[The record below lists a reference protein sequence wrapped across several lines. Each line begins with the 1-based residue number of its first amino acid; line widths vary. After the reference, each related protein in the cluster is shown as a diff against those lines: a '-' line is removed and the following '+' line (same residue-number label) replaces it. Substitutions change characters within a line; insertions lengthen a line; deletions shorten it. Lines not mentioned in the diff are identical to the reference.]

1 MTILSIRKFNGEIPR
16 LPADRL
22 PEDGAQLA
30 VNCDFTH
37 GELRPLR
44 ALGRLYPVDSAA
56 RPCRAVFTHDGNH
69 FFAWNAPTRAY
80 LAPTIDDQFFRV
92 FYSTE
97 GVGLRVAQTTDM
109 RLAEDLPGPPTA
121 SWTVG
126 VTRPTSLEV
135 VTEVAGTAPSP
146 SYGPLVGVDVA
157 SIVDGVSVLVT
168 SIDAADVTEILPL
181 HRYSLALPEAAVKPP
196 KSGTQVAPG
205 AGTNPVILGDKPIT
219 FERWAGD
226 WNVWVQML
234 PTTAAAGEWYIDAQ
248 GYIYLGATP
257 PDTFREPTYGKTY
270 VKLIDS
276 LLPYVMTMENNQ
288 YVVDT
293 GDGQPF
299 NVLLRDGKYY
309 RETEQSPPDNAFVS
323 PNWVTYNGVR
333 YSPSSKLY
341 DAFVNGSA
349 GSASL
354 NNVTLQFTAKF
365 QRNDG
370 SAEDIAGIPLTQTWV
385 GVEDADPAT
394 IRRYIISSPELANT
408 SNTSGSAAITPGKAN
423 TVVYVAVAQNYVYEQ
438 SAPSD
443 PLIVEVPETGLSVA
457 LKAKHTADPMQIPL
471 SGEPGGML
479 FYRTYPGFSS
489 TQYFLINAVPVKP
502 NVDGDYLFTDTSTQP
517 LTTTTLASNQAEW
530 DAPPVDLKCLT
541 YAGNGSFAG
550 ASGKYLCFSE
560 PYKPHAWA
568 YRMLF
573 PHEVV
578 GVIEVEGGVL
588 VTTTAKPY
596 LVFGAH
602 PSQMSQQVLNAD
614 QAGWSWSSMA
624 RVDGAAVY
632 ANNDGLVR
640 VVGGQ
645 ASIRESQQFFTRQDW
660 RDRYGD
666 APMKLRLA
674 QHDGRLLGLVD
685 PT

>member
-44 ALGRLYPVDSAA
+44 ALGRLYPVAPEA
-56 RPCRAVFTHDGNH
+56 KPCRAVFTHDGYS

-80 LAPTIDDQFFRV
+80 LAPTIDDQFYRV
-92 FYSTE
+92 FYNTE
-97 GVGLRVAQTTDM
+97 GYGLRVAQTTDM
-109 RLAEDLPGPPTA
+109 RLADDLPGPPTA

-126 VTRPTSLEV
+126 VARPTSLEV
-135 VTEVAGTAPSP
+135 VVDGGGGEAPGGT
-146 SYGPLVGVDVA
+146 YGPLVGVDVA
-157 SIVDGVSVLVT
+157 STANGASVLVT
-168 SIDAADVTEILPL
+168 SIAAVDVTEIIPL
-181 HRYSLALPEAAVKPP
+181 HRYSLAVPEAAIKPP
-196 KSGTQVAPG
+196 KTGTQLTPT
-205 AGTNPVILGDKPIT
+205 AGTNPTIAGDKPIT
-219 FERWAGD
+219 FETSWFVPLFYTAK
-226 WNVWVQML
+226 
-234 PTTAAAGEWYIDAQ
+234 TSAAAGMWHIDAQ
-248 GYIYLGATP
+248 GNLYFGATP
-257 PDTFREPTYGKTY
+257 PDTYRDPTYGN
-270 VKLIDS
+270 VHVRIDDADI
-276 LLPYVMTMENNQ
+276 PYVLALDNNQ
-288 YVVDT
+288 YALDKN
-293 GDGQPF
+293 DGQVWP
-299 NVLLRDGKYY
+299 LLLVDGKYY
-309 RETEQSPPDNAFVS
+309 RAFS
-323 PNWVTYNGVR
+323 YTDKTDTPKYINYNGVR
-333 YSPSSKLY
+333 YEPASKLY
-341 DAFVNGSA
+341 DAFINGTAGAASTSA
-349 GSASL
+349 VSL
-354 NNVTLQFTAKF
+354 VFTAKF

-370 SAEDIAGIPLTQTWV
+370 SDEAANGIPLTQTWV

-394 IRRYIISSPELANT
+394 VRRYIISSPDYAST
-408 SNTSGSAAITPGKAN
+408 AGTSGSAAITPGKAN
-423 TVVYVAVAQNYVYEQ
+423 TVVYVAVAQNRVFEQ
-438 SAPSD
+438 SAPSS
-443 PLIVEVPETGLSVA
+443 PLIVEVPETGLSVP
-457 LKAKHTADPMQIPL
+457 LKAQHTPDPMQIPL
-471 SGEPGGML
+471 SGDPGGML

-489 TQYFLINAVPVKP
+489 TQYFLINDAPVKP
-502 NVDGDYLFTDTSTQP
+502 DVNGDYLFTDTSTQP
-517 LTTTTLASNQAEW
+517 LTTTTLAANQAEW
-530 DAPPVDLKCLT
+530 DAPPTDLKCLT

-573 PHEVV
+573 PQEVV

-614 QAGWSWSSMA
+614 QAGWSWSAMA
-624 RVDGAAVY
+624 RVEGTAVY

-640 VVGGQ
+640 VSGGQ
-645 ASIRESQQFFTRQDW
+645 ASIKESQQLFTRQDW

-666 APMKLRLA
+666 EPLKLRLA

-685 PT
+685 PN

>member
-1 MTILSIRKFNGEIPR
+1 MTVLSIRKFNGEVPR

-30 VNCDFTH
+30 INCDFTH

-44 ALGRLYPVDSAA
+44 ALGRLYPVDPAA
-56 RPCRAVFTHDGNH
+56 KPCRSVFTHDGSH
-69 FFAWNAPTRAY
+69 FFAWNAPTRAH
-80 LAPTIDDQFFRV
+80 LAPTIDDQFYRV
-92 FYSTE
+92 FYTTD
-97 GVGLRVAQTTDM
+97 GAGLRVAQTTNM

-126 VTRPTSLEV
+126 VARPTSLAV
-135 VTEVAGTAPSP
+135 VAEGSPPAQAGA
-146 SYGPLVGVDVA
+146 YGPLVGVDVT
-157 SIVDGVSVLVT
+157 SMVDGVPVLV
-168 SIDAADVTEILPL
+168 SAIDAADVTEIVPL
-181 HRYSLALPEAAVKPP
+181 SRYALVVPEAAVKPP
-196 KSGTQVAPG
+196 KTGTQLTPSG
-205 AGTNPVILGDKPIT
+205 GTNPTILGDKPIS

-226 WNVWVQML
+226 WNVWIQTL
-234 PTTAAAGEWYIDAQ
+234 PTTAKAGEWYIDGQ

-257 PDTFREPTYGKTY
+257 PDTFRDEFSGKIY
-270 VKLIDS
+270 VKLADE
-276 LLPYVMTMENNQ
+276 LLPFVLTLESNQ

-293 GDGQPF
+293 GNGQPF
-299 NVLLRDGKYY
+299 NVVLRGGTYY
-309 RETEQSPPDNAFVS
+309 REAEQTDTMVS
-323 PNWVTYNGVR
+323 PNWVIYNGVR
-333 YSPSSKLY
+333 YSPGHKLY
-341 DAFVNGSA
+341 DALVNGTA
-349 GSASL
+349 GAAPTSDA
-354 NNVTLQFTAKF
+354 TLQFTAKF

-370 SAEDIAGIPLTQTWV
+370 SDEAANGIPLAQTWV

-394 IRRYIISSPELANT
+394 TRRYIISSPEWAST
-408 SNTSGSAAITPGKAN
+408 AGTSGSTTIAPGKAN
-423 TVVYVAVAQNYVYEQ
+423 TVVYVAVAQNLVYEQ
-438 SAPSD
+438 SAPSA
-443 PLIVEVPETGLSVA
+443 PLIVEVPETGLSVV
-457 LKAKHTADPMQIPL
+457 LKATHTADPMQIPL
-471 SGEPGGML
+471 SGDPGGML

-489 TQYFLINAVPVKP
+489 TQYFLINDAPVKP
-502 NVDGDYLFTDTSTQP
+502 DANGDYLFTDTSTQP
-517 LTTTTLASNQAEW
+517 LTTTTLAANQAEW
-530 DAPPVDLKCLT
+530 DPPPADLQCLT
-541 YAGNGSFAG
+541 YAGNGAFAG

-588 VTTTAKPY
+588 VTTAVKPY

-614 QAGWSWSSMA
+614 QAGWSWPSMA